1 FATFDTVAASNAD
14 TDLGSGG
21 AMVLPDLLDAAGHT
35 RHLAV
40 GAGKDSHI
48 YVVDRDAMGKWNAS
62 SNQNYQDISEALSG
76 SVFSMPAYFNNTL
89 YYGASGRQLK
99 AF

>member
-1 FATFDTVAASNAD
+1 MADYFATFDTVAASNAD

-21 AMVLPDLLDAAGHT
+21 AMVLPDLVDSTGKT

-48 YVVDRDAMGKWNAS
+48 YVVDRDAMGKFNAS
-62 SNQNYQDISEALSG
+62 TNQIYQDITGALGWSA
-76 SVFSMPAYFNNTL
+76 M
-89 YYGASGRQLK
+89 
-99 AF
+99 